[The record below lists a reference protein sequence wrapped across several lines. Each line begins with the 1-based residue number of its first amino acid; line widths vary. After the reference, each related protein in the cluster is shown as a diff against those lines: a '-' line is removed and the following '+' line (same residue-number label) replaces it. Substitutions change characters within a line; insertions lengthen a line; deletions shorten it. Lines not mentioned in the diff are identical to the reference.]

1 VTVRTGLERLLRE
14 GLPQIHGKR
23 IGLVTNHTGIDSRLR
38 HGIDLLASSA
48 RFRLTALFGPEH
60 GVRGADQAGVHV
72 GEAVDARTG
81 LRAHSLYGETRKPT
95 DEMLADVDALLF
107 DIQDV
112 GVRLATYVSTLWL
125 VQQAAAEV
133 GLPLVV
139 LDRPNPIAGL
149 QVEGNLV
156 EAGRES
162 FVGIHAIP
170 IRHGLT
176 FGELARLSACDNGWP
191 EPRVVAMEGW
201 ERGMWFDQTGL
212 PWVQPSPNLPTL
224 DSVTVYPG
232 TCLIEG
238 TNVSEGRGT
247 TRPLELVGA
256 PWVDPYRLAGELEA
270 RGIPGAAFR
279 ATWFTPTFSKHHGT
293 TCGGV
298 QVHVLDRQALRP
310 VELGIH
316 LIHAFMTHCP
326 REFAW
331 RKSEI
336 GTYFIYRLLGSAQ
349 PRQML
354 DTGSDARTVYVDWP
368 ASALAFQ
375 IRTSALLLYR

>member
-1 VTVRTGLERLLRE
+1 MTVRTGLERLLRE

-176 FGELARLSACDNGWP
+176 FGD
-191 EPRVVAMEGW
+191 
-201 ERGMWFDQTGL
+201 L